1 MNREELERLT
11 KSELIDLVL
20 GLQRPDKTSRTSS
33 KPPSTDRK
41 ARREHSRPDGAK
53 PGHKGH
59 FRELAETPD
68 AVEDHRPTHC
78 HHCGLA
84 FGEDAPGRVLGEY
97 ETIELPEVKPLVTRH
112 RRLVCRCAKCG
123 LPSAAPLPKAAQGTP
138 FGRRIHALALY
149 LKSNQLFSYERLQ
162 GAFAD
167 LFGLHVSQ
175 GALMNMFK
183 RTAPRFAAGREDALA
198 ALRRADVVACDETG
212 ARIEGCNAWQWVFC
226 SPEAVVHKADFSR
239 AAQVVHDTMA
249 GHKPEV
255 WISDRYTA
263 QQGHARRHQTCL
275 AHLDRKARF
284 VAEHGS
290 DLIGMRLQLWFDRAF
305 NLARDIADL
314 AVSTVKNRKRALE
327 RDLDTILASAT
338 DCPLARD
345 LLGQIRRARDQM
357 LTFCDFAG
365 KLGAT
370 NNVSERALRPSVI
383 QRKVTN
389 GYRAKWAADAEA
401 ALRSTVDTA
410 KLQGHSAFPYHP
422 RCHHRLISTRGWV
435 ITCPLRSSGPHTCPR
450 GPARSAR

>member
-11 KSELIDLVL
+11 KPELIDLVL
-20 GLQRPDKTSRTSS
+20 GMQRPDKTSRTSS

-41 ARREHSRPDGAK
+41 EKREGSRPGGAK
-53 PGHKGH
+53 AGHKGH
-59 FRELAETPD
+59 ARTLAETPD
-68 AVEDHRPTHC
+68 MIADHRPTHC
-78 HHCGLA
+78 RHCGLP
-84 FGEDAPGRVLGEY
+84 FGDDATGTVLGEY
-97 ETIELPEVKPLVTRH
+97 DEIDLPTIKPIVKRH
-112 RRLVCRCAKCG
+112 RRLACCCAACG
-123 LPSAAPLPKAAQGTP
+123 KTSPAPMPAAAQGTP

-167 LFGLHVSQ
+167 LFGLTLSQ
-175 GALMNMFK
+175 GALMNMFQ
-183 RTAPRFAAGREDALA
+183 RTAPVFAAGRDKALA
-198 ALRRADVVACDETG
+198 TLRRADVVACDETG
-212 ARIEGCNAWQWVFC
+212 ARIEGCNAYQWVFC
-226 SPEAVVHKADFSR
+226 SAEAIVHTADFTR
-239 AAQVVHDTMA
+239 AAQVVRDTMD
-249 GHKPEV
+249 GHQPEV
-255 WISDRYTA
+255 WISDRYSA
-263 QQGHARRHQTCL
+263 QQGHGRLHQTCL

-305 NLARDIADL
+305 RLARHIAGL
-314 AVSTVKNRKRALE
+314 AASTVKNHKRALE
-327 RDLDTILASAT
+327 RDLAAILASAT

-365 KLGAT
+365 KVDAT

-401 ALRSTVDTA
+401 ALRSTIDT
-410 KLQGHSAFPYHP
+410 S
-422 RCHHRLISTRGWV
+422 RLAGNLPFQTILGA
-435 ITCPLRSSGPHTCPR
+435 IT
-450 GPARSAR
+450 A